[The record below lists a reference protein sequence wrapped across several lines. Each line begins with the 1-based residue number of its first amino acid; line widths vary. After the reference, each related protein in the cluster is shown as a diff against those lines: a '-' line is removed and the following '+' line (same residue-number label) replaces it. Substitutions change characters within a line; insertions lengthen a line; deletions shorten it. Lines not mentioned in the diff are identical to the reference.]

1 MTKDL
6 KATVEKATEAKESL
20 IATQSELSLEQSKNA
35 SMLANSTQL
44 NEELVNLRG
53 KTKEQVTLVMDSG
66 CTKVGFGYYFS
77 ILSRWKDGVSGIL
90 VMDRVIMTGTQNM
103 GFLGLD
109 HLGTPQHY
117 LPKYFRE

>member
-53 KTKEQVTLVMDSG
+53 KTKEQVTLVTDSG
-66 CTKVGFGYYFS
+66 CTKVGFRYYFS
-77 ILSRWKDGVSGIL
+77 ILSGWKDGMSGIL
-90 VMDRVIMTGTQNM
+90 VMDRVGPVRDATAL
-103 GFLGLD
+103 FAKVL
-109 HLGTPQHY
+109 
-117 LPKYFRE
+117 

>member
-53 KTKEQVTLVMDSG
+53 KTKEQVTLVTDSG
-66 CTKVGFGYYFS
+66 CTKVGFGYYFW
-77 ILSRWKDGVSGIL
+77 ILSRW
-90 VMDRVIMTGTQNM
+90 
-103 GFLGLD
+103 
-109 HLGTPQHY
+109 
-117 LPKYFRE
+117 

>member
-53 KTKEQVTLVMDSG
+53 KTKEQVMLVMG
-66 CTKVGFGYYFS
+66 RVF
-77 ILSRWKDGVSGIL
+77 LDG
-90 VMDRVIMTGTQNM
+90 
-103 GFLGLD
+103 
-109 HLGTPQHY
+109 LGTRNPG
-117 LPKYFRE
+117 FNI

>member
-53 KTKEQVTLVMDSG
+53 KTKEQVMLVMG
-66 CTKVGFGYYFS
+66 RVF
-77 ILSRWKDGVSGIL
+77 L
-90 VMDRVIMTGTQNM
+90 VTDRVPGSGTRNL
-103 GFLGLD
+103 GFNI
-109 HLGTPQHY
+109 
-117 LPKYFRE
+117 

>member
-1 MTKDL
+1 MATTPQKVTQLSANFANLQLEYDSAQDTIENLKKEVLTLTKDL

-53 KTKEQVTLVMDSG
+53 KTKEQVTLVTDSG
-66 CTKVGFGYYFS
+66 CTKVELGYYFS
-77 ILSRWKDGVSGIL
+77 ILSRW
-90 VMDRVIMTGTQNM
+90 
-103 GFLGLD
+103 
-109 HLGTPQHY
+109 
-117 LPKYFRE
+117 